1 MAGWNSLWSIK
12 IMNTLEKIAF
22 VDLHAQHAPL
32 LDEIHAA
39 VHEILS
45 NSSFIGGAAVSRFEA
60 EFAQYLGVQEV
71 IGVGNGTDALWLAL
85 AAEGIGPGDA
95 VITAPNT
102 FIATVEA
109 ITRSGAHPLFV
120 DIDIETDNLSPQALG
135 EFLANQCKSD
145 QDGNLLHTETGSRV
159 AAVMPVHLY
168 GLPAD
173 VQAISQICEQYRLT
187 LIEDACQAHGAKIKM
202 NGDWKRAGT
211 FGSAAGFSFYPGK
224 NLGAIGDAG
233 AVVTNSPEAAAK
245 MRELRNHGSSE
256 KYIHTTQDGWNAR
269 LDSIQAAVLSIKLR
283 HLDEWNKKR
292 RQAAEWY
299 REGLAGLPLELPC
312 EPPGYEHVYHLYV
325 VRTEQREE
333 LRKGLLGFGIETGI
347 HYPIPLHRQQAYSWM
362 DLPEGSFPNAERSAR
377 TVLSLPMHPYI
388 DQQEVERV
396 CEACKSL
403 LSD

>member
-1 MAGWNSLWSIK
+1 MK
-12 IMNTLEKIAF
+12 TLEKIAF

-39 VHEILS
+39 VDEILS

-85 AAEGIGPGDA
+85 AAEGVGPGDA

-120 DIDIETDNLSPQALG
+120 DIDIETANLSPVALG

-145 QDGNLLHTETGSRV
+145 QDGNLLHTETGTRV

-173 VQAISQICEQYRLT
+173 VQAISEICEQYQLA
-187 LIEDACQAHGAKIKM
+187 LIEDACQAHGAKM
-202 NGDWKRAGT
+202 NVNGDWKRAGT
-211 FGSAAGFSFYPGK
+211 FGAAAGFSFYPGK

-233 AVVTNSPEAAAK
+233 AVVTNNPQSAAK

-256 KYIHTTQDGWNAR
+256 KYIHTTQNGWNAR
-269 LDSIQAAVLSIKLR
+269 LDTIQAAVLSIKLR
-283 HLDEWNKKR
+283 HLDEWNENR
-292 RQAAEWY
+292 RQAADWY
-299 REGLAGLPLELPC
+299 RDGLAGLPLELPC
-312 EPPGYEHVYHLYV
+312 EPPDREHVYHLYA
-325 VRTEQREE
+325 VRTEHREE
-333 LRKGLLGFGIETGI
+333 LRKGLLEFGIETGI
-347 HYPIPLHRQQAYSWM
+347 HYPIPLHLQQAYSWM
-362 DLPEGSFPNAERSAR
+362 NLPVGSFPNSERSAR

-388 DQQEVERV
+388 TQQQVEHV
-396 CEACKSL
+396 CQACKSI
-403 LSD
+403 LSGMGT